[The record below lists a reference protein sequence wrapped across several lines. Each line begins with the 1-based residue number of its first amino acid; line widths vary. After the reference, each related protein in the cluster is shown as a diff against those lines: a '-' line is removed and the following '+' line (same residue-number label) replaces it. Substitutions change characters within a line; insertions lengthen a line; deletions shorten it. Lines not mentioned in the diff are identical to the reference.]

1 MKKLIV
7 SLSLTL
13 IAALLYATP
22 TYAAG
27 STLTMSL
34 NQTLGRGEPIVTL
47 FGQIKP
53 ARANVPVTV
62 QVFLK
67 GQWQD
72 TGFSTK
78 SHRVGTWSVVKVATA
93 LDANLKYRAMAEI
106 SGKML
111 YSTVREIVVKQTPEM
126 FDGLPI
132 TVHTKG
138 PGGRIHGSDVSRWQ
152 HPNDKPI
159 NFVKKYKAGLRF
171 VMIKASDTRDE
182 SDALALKY
190 VIMDRAAAQA
200 AGIYTGFYHY
210 ATLPNSRDLEVFKA
224 DATAQAEKVLWRLA
238 SLGGYNEM
246 DLPYALDLENNCIE
260 YNSLGCSKYATKK
273 SVTLWAKTFLRI
285 VKERTGRTPI
295 LYSYPSF
302 LEGAMVRDAE
312 LATYPLWLAQY
323 GVDPAIPTAE
333 PGLKPIGCYVH
344 SWTSPNCTSQW
355 VIWQYTS
362 CGIAPKYGV
371 PGNRLDL
378 NVFRGSQDDFLA
390 LATGTWIPAPGD
402 FMPTNETSTISI
414 TSVRASSTDKNAI
427 VKVEVFRPTGL
438 PVVTGTVRFYP
449 DATNRPEN
457 LLSQKVDRSTSGAWT
472 LTIKGLPAGTWPG
485 QIGFVDATGTHAK
498 IRTPIEFV
506 ITEGP
511 TPTPTPSPTKTPT
524 KPRPAFDSCAKQIK
538 N

>member
-323 GVDPAIPTAE
+323 GVDPANPTAE

-390 LATGTWIPAPGD
+390 LAKGTWTPAPGD
-402 FMPTNETSTISI
+402 FMPKNETSTISI
-414 TSVRASSTDKNAI
+414 TSVKASSTNENAI

-438 PVVTGTVRFYP
+438 PVVTGTVRFYFN
-449 DATNRPEN
+449 AKIRPEV
-457 LLSQKVDRSTSGAWT
+457 LPAQSVTRSSSGAWT
-472 LTIKGLPAGTWPG
+472 LTIKGLPEGTWPG
-485 QIGFVDATGTHAK
+485 QIGFIDATGTHAK

-506 ITEGP
+506 ITQG
-511 TPTPTPSPTKTPT
+511 PTPSPSPSPT
-524 KPRPAFDSCAKQIK
+524 KQPVKPKPATDGCAKQIK

>member
-7 SLSLTL
+7 SLSLTI

-390 LATGTWIPAPGD
+390 LAKGTWTPAPGD
-402 FMPTNETSTISI
+402 FMPKNETSTISI
-414 TSVRASSTDKNAI
+414 TSVKASSTNENAI

-438 PVVTGTVRFYP
+438 PVVTGTVRFYFN
-449 DATNRPEN
+449 AKIRPEV
-457 LLSQKVDRSTSGAWT
+457 LPAQSVTRSSSGAWT
-472 LTIKGLPAGTWPG
+472 LTIKGLPEGTWPG
-485 QIGFVDATGTHAK
+485 QIGFIDATGTHAK

-506 ITEGP
+506 ITQG
-511 TPTPTPSPTKTPT
+511 PTPSPSPSPT
-524 KPRPAFDSCAKQIK
+524 KQPVKPKPATDGCAKQIK

>member
-1 MKKLIV
+1 MKKSLIA
-7 SLSLTL
+7 LSLTL
-13 IAALLYATP
+13 IAGLLYGTP
-22 TYAAG
+22 THASG

-34 NQTLGRGEPIVTL
+34 NQTPGRSEPIVTL

-53 ARANVPVTV
+53 ARSNVPITV

-67 GQWQD
+67 GKWQD
-72 TGFSTK
+72 TRFSTK
-78 SHRVGTWSVVKVATA
+78 SHRVGTWSVVKVAAAIDTSV
-93 LDANLKYRAMAEI
+93 KYRAKAEI
-106 SGKML
+106 SGKTL
-111 YSTVREIVVKQTPEM
+111 FSTAREIVIKKTPEM
-126 FDGLPI
+126 LDGLPI

-152 HPNDKPI
+152 HPNDAPI

-171 VMIKASDTRDE
+171 VMIKASDTREE

-210 ATLPNSRDLEVFKA
+210 ATLPNSRDLDVFKA
-224 DATAQAEKVLWRLA
+224 DASAQAEKVLWRLS

-260 YNSLGCSKYATKK
+260 YDSLGCSKYATKE

-295 LYSYPSF
+295 LYSYPAF

-312 LATYPLWLAQY
+312 LASYPLWLAQY
-323 GVDPAIPTAE
+323 GVDPANPIAQ

-344 SWTSPNCTSQW
+344 SWTSPDCTSQW

-362 CGIAPKYGV
+362 CGIARKYGV

-378 NVFRGSQDDFLA
+378 NVFRGTQDDFLA
-390 LATGTWIPAPGD
+390 LATGTWTPAPGD
-402 FMPTNETSTISI
+402 FMPKNESSTISI
-414 TSVRASSTDKNAI
+414 TSVKASSTDKNAI
-427 VKVEVFRPTGL
+427 IKVEVFRPTGL
-438 PVVTGTVRFYP
+438 PVVTGTVRFYFN
-449 DATNRPEN
+449 TKIRPEV
-457 LLSQKVDRSTSGAWT
+457 LPEQSVIRTTSGAWT

-485 QIGFVDATGTHAK
+485 HIGFVDATGTHAK
-498 IRTPIEFV
+498 IRMPLEFV

-511 TPTPTPSPTKTPT
+511 TPTPSPSPTKQPA
-524 KPRPAFDSCAKQIK
+524 KPKPAFDSCAKQIK

>member
-390 LATGTWIPAPGD
+390 LAKGTWTPAPGD
-402 FMPTNETSTISI
+402 FMPKNETSTISI
-414 TSVRASSTDKNAI
+414 TSVKASSTNDNAI

-438 PVVTGTVRFYP
+438 PVVTGTVRFYFN
-449 DATNRPEN
+449 AKIRPEV
-457 LLSQKVDRSTSGAWT
+457 LPAQSVTRSSSGAWT
-472 LTIKGLPAGTWPG
+472 LTIKGLPEGTWPG
-485 QIGFVDATGTHAK
+485 QIGFIDATGTHAK

-506 ITEGP
+506 ITQG
-511 TPTPTPSPTKTPT
+511 PTPSPSPSPT
-524 KPRPAFDSCAKQIK
+524 KQPVKPKPATDGCAKQIK

>member
-13 IAALLYATP
+13 IAALLYATS

-78 SHRVGTWSVVKVATA
+78 SHRVGAWSVVKVATA

-210 ATLPNSRDLEVFKA
+210 ATLPNTRDLEVFKA

-390 LATGTWIPAPGD
+390 LAKGTWTPAPGD
-402 FMPTNETSTISI
+402 FMPKNETSTISI
-414 TSVRASSTDKNAI
+414 TSVKASSTNENAI

-438 PVVTGTVRFYP
+438 PVVTGTVRFYFN
-449 DATNRPEN
+449 AKIRPEV
-457 LLSQKVDRSTSGAWT
+457 LQAQSVTSSSSGAWT
-472 LTIKGLPAGTWPG
+472 LTIKGLPEGTWPG
-485 QIGFVDATGTHAK
+485 QIGFIDATGTHAK

-506 ITEGP
+506 ITQG
-511 TPTPTPSPTKTPT
+511 PTPSPSPSPT
-524 KPRPAFDSCAKQIK
+524 KQPVKPKPATDGCAKQIK

>member
-1 MKKLIV
+1 VKRSIV

-47 FGQIKP
+47 FGEIKP
-53 ARANVPVTV
+53 ARVNVPVTV

-72 TGFSTK
+72 TRFSTK
-78 SHRVGTWSVVKVATA
+78 SHRVGTWSVVKVAAA
-93 LDANLKYRAMAEI
+93 LDANLKYRAKAEI
-106 SGKML
+106 SGKIL
-111 YSTVREIVVKQTPEM
+111 YSAVREIVVKQTPEM

-159 NFVKKYKAGLRF
+159 NFVKKYRAGLRF

-238 SLGGYNEM
+238 SLGGYNDM

-260 YNSLGCSKYATKK
+260 YNSLGCSKYATKE

-323 GVDPAIPTAE
+323 GVDPANPIAE

-390 LATGTWIPAPGD
+390 LAKGTWTPAPGD
-402 FMPTNETSTISI
+402 FMPKNETSTISI
-414 TSVRASSTDKNAI
+414 TSVKASSTDKDAI

-438 PVVTGTVRFYP
+438 PVVTGTVRFYFN
-449 DATNRPEN
+449 AKIRPEI
-457 LLSQKVDRSTSGAWT
+457 LPVQSVARSSSGAWT

-485 QIGFVDATGTHAK
+485 HIGFVDATGTHAK

-511 TPTPTPSPTKTPT
+511 TPTPTPSPTKKPV

>member
-1 MKKLIV
+1 MKKILIA
-7 SLSLTL
+7 LSLTL
-13 IAALLYATP
+13 IAGLLYATP

-27 STLTMSL
+27 STLSISL
-34 NQTLGRGEPIVTL
+34 NQTLGRSEPIITL

-53 ARANVPVTV
+53 AKSNVPVTV

-67 GQWQD
+67 GKWQD
-72 TGFSTK
+72 TSFTTK
-78 SHRVGTWSVVKVATA
+78 SHRVGTWSVIKVATA
-93 LDANLKYRAMAEI
+93 LDTSLKYRVKAEI
-106 SGKML
+106 SGKTL
-111 YSTVREIVVKQTPEM
+111 YSASREIVVKQTPEM
-126 FDGLPI
+126 LEGPPI
-132 TVHTKG
+132 TVHTNG

-159 NFVKKYKAGLRF
+159 NFVKKYRAGLRF

-200 AGIYTGFYHY
+200 AGIYTGIYHY

-260 YNSLGCSKYATKK
+260 YDSVGCSKYATKE

-295 LYSYPSF
+295 LYSYPAF

-323 GVDPAIPTAE
+323 GVDPANPIAQ

-344 SWTSPNCTSQW
+344 SWTSPDCTSQW

-362 CGIAPKYGV
+362 CGIAPRYGV

-390 LATGTWIPAPGD
+390 LATGTWSPTPAD
-402 FMPTNETSTISI
+402 FMPRNETSTLSI
-414 TSVRASSTDKNAI
+414 TSLRASTTDKNTMI
-427 VKVEVFRPTGL
+427 KVEVFRPSGL
-438 PVVTGTVRFYP
+438 PVVTGTVRFYFN
-449 DATNRPEN
+449 AKIRPEV
-457 LLSQKVDRSTSGAWT
+457 LPEQSVSRSASGAWT
-472 LTIKGLPAGTWPG
+472 LTLKGLPAGTWPG
-485 QIGFVDATGTHAK
+485 HVGFIDATGTHAK
-498 IRTPIEFV
+498 IRTATELV
-506 ITEGP
+506 ITQGP
-511 TPTPTPSPTKTPT
+511 TPTPTPTPRPV
-524 KPRPAFDSCAKQIK
+524 KPRRVFDSCAKQIK

>member
-246 DLPYALDLENNCIE
+246 DLPYALDIENNCIE

-390 LATGTWIPAPGD
+390 LAKGTWTPAPGD
-402 FMPTNETSTISI
+402 FMPKNETSTISI
-414 TSVRASSTDKNAI
+414 TSVKASSTNENAI

-438 PVVTGTVRFYP
+438 PVVTGTVRFYFN
-449 DATNRPEN
+449 AKIRPEV
-457 LLSQKVDRSTSGAWT
+457 LPAQSVTRSSSGAWT
-472 LTIKGLPAGTWPG
+472 LTIKGLHEGTWPG
-485 QIGFVDATGTHAK
+485 QIGFIDATGTHAK

-506 ITEGP
+506 ITQG
-511 TPTPTPSPTKTPT
+511 PTPSPSPSPT
-524 KPRPAFDSCAKQIK
+524 KQPVKPKPATDGCAKQIK

>member
-312 LATYPLWLAQY
+312 LATYTLWLAQY
-323 GVDPAIPTAE
+323 GVDPANPTAE

-390 LATGTWIPAPGD
+390 LAKGTWTPAPGD
-402 FMPTNETSTISI
+402 FMPKNETSTISI
-414 TSVRASSTDKNAI
+414 TSVKASSTNENAI
-427 VKVEVFRPTGL
+427 VKVEVFRPTWL
-438 PVVTGTVRFYP
+438 PVVTGTVLFYFN
-449 DATNRPEN
+449 AKIRPEV
-457 LLSQKVDRSTSGAWT
+457 LPAQSVTRSSSGAWT
-472 LTIKGLPAGTWPG
+472 LTIKGLPEGTWPG
-485 QIGFVDATGTHAK
+485 QIGFIDATGTHAK

-506 ITEGP
+506 ITQGP
-511 TPTPTPSPTKTPT
+511 TQSPSPSPTKQPV
-524 KPRPAFDSCAKQIK
+524 KPKPATDGCAKQIK